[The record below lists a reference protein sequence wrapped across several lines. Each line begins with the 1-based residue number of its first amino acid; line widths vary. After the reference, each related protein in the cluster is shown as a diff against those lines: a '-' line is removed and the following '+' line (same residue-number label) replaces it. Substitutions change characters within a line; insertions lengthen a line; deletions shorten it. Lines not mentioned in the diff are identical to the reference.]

1 MSKVNSAPIKKQ
13 PVNQDVYNTFPV
25 MGNEEVLYEYTQEN
39 KFCGCSDIYYTTL
52 TDARVLIR
60 IDTTTCCNQQD
71 YTDSSLFLRDIAVIR
86 LIRESRCCRKSK
98 IMELRGIFGSKI
110 LRIPENDMNDLQM
123 EISTRVGNHK
133 LISHH

>member
-13 PVNQDVYNTFPV
+13 PVNQEVYNTFPV

-39 KFCGCSDIYYTTL
+39 KFCGCTDIYYTTL
-52 TDARVLIR
+52 TDARV
-60 IDTTTCCNQQD
+60 
-71 YTDSSLFLRDIAVIR
+71 